1 MILIVIKKVH
11 NIIKSNRKKT
21 LVVEN
26 IKNILY
32 YLKNVGKR

>member
-1 MILIVIKKVH
+1 MILIVIIMAHK
-11 NIIKSNRKKT
+11 IIKSNRKKT